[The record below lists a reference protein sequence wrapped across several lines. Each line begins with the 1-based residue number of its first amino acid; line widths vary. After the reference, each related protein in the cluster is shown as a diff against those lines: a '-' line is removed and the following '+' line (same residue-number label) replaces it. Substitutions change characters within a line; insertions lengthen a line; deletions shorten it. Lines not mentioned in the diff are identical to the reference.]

1 MMKTEFYTEYH
12 LFDTSALEDGVENAM
27 GFNQPFA
34 NLSLFKTGERPP
46 ERMTLEQNFSILD
59 GSMEEMP
66 DNPTE
71 YAYFSNVMSGAD
83 GYFETN
89 PQFRVQFS
97 EKHSSVG
104 LTLHFEE
111 VYPDYIL
118 IRWYDLSGIEI
129 SKKYFSVD
137 SLDYYAEN
145 QVEEYGAVE
154 IEFLHTVPFHFVKM
168 YYVQYGHEYVWG
180 MDVIKE
186 ASLSEETDIISDKV
200 PINKLSMTF
209 IDANEEFNIG
219 NTTGL
224 HKVFQKK
231 QKMYSYEKI
240 DGNSV
245 LLGIFFLDK
254 NTTTKNLSKLEAVDY
269 KGILDNTDFRDGR
282 VYNGD
287 LAGTVIEEIM
297 ATAGITD
304 FQIDNGTYNTKL
316 YGTLKIQTCRKAL
329 REVLFACGSIAETSR
344 RTDIYIRKSDRDIK
358 STIRRA
364 RKFSTTLKT
373 DYYISDVT
381 VKYPVYTLAAE
392 FKEVAKGHY
401 TAGVHTIQLS
411 NPAVNITTNIGTI
424 TKQMPYYVVLN
435 LPADADVILTGKK
448 WEKED
453 LAVTSSIIHLKSG
466 ESRKEKS
473 FTGTLLNYAQAQKI
487 ADSILDYYQLQQ
499 IIECKYIGGNET
511 SGNWVEIEN
520 PLTQNGNFAAGIESL
535 TTDLTGGFIQTAKCR
550 GYYKLT
556 SNFYFCGDELY
567 TGEDIGIL

>member
-1 MMKTEFYTEYH
+1 MKTEFYTVYN
-12 LFDTSALEDGVENAM
+12 LFDTSALEDGTEDAM

-34 NLSLFKTGERPP
+34 DLSLFKCGNRPA
-46 ERMTLEQNFSILD
+46 ERMTLEHNFSVLD

-66 DNPTE
+66 DNPTD
-71 YAYFSNVMSGAD
+71 YAYYSNVMSNID
-83 GYFETN
+83 GYFAVN
-89 PQFRVQFS
+89 PKLRINFT

-104 LTLHFEE
+104 ITLHFCE
-111 VYPDYIL
+111 VYPDKIT
-118 IRWYDLSGIEI
+118 IRWYDLSGLEI
-129 SKKYFSVD
+129 SEKGFEVD
-137 SLDYYAEN
+137 ALDFYAEN
-145 QVEEYGAVE
+145 QIEEYGAVE
-154 IEFLHTVPFHFVKM
+154 IEFVHTLPYHYVKL
-168 YYVQYGHEYVWG
+168 YYIQYGHEYVWG
-180 MDVIKE
+180 TEVIKDS
-186 ASLSEETDIISDKV
+186 SLTEETDIISDQI

-209 IDANEEFNIG
+209 IDKEEEFNIG

-231 QKMYSYEKI
+231 QKMYAYEKVN
-240 DGNSV
+240 GKPL
-245 LLGIFFLDK
+245 LLGVFFLDK

-287 LAGTVIEEIM
+287 LAGPVIEEIM
-297 ATAGITD
+297 TTAGISD

-316 YGTLKIQTCRKAL
+316 YGTIKIQTCRKAL

-358 STIRRA
+358 HTIRRA

-392 FKEVAKGHY
+392 SKEIVKGHY
-401 TAGVHTIQLS
+401 AAGEHTIQFS
-411 NPAVNITTNIGTI
+411 NPAANVTANEGTI
-424 TKQMPYYVVLN
+424 IKQMPYYVVLN
-435 LPADADVILTGKK
+435 LTADADVVLAGQK
-448 WEKED
+448 WEKEE
-453 LAVTSSIIHLKSG
+453 LSVTSSIVHLKSG

-473 FTGTLLNYAQAQKI
+473 FTGTLLNYAQAQTI
-487 ADSILDYYQLQQ
+487 ADIILDYYQLQQ
-499 IIECKYIGGNET
+499 IIECKYLGDHET

-556 SNFYFCGDELY
+556 SDFYYCGELY
-567 TGEDIGIL
+567 AGEDLGIL